1 MESETTPDGV
11 GGAVVVVVG
20 LAGLAVVAFDAFVT
34 IALAL
39 SPYVFTAEQVWIPF
53 LLFSGP
59 AFGLLMALMR
69 SGSRATRVATFAGW
83 TIGLAAPLTV
93 VSLIIVFL
101 GHPPT

>member
-20 LAGLAVVAFDAFVT
+20 LVALAVVAFDVFVT

-39 SPYVFTAEQVWIPF
+39 SPYVFTAEQVWIPV
-53 LLFSGP
+53 LLFLGP
-59 AFGLLMALMR
+59 AFGLLMVSTR
-69 SGSRATRVATFAGW
+69 SGTRATRVATFAAW
-83 TIGLAAPLTV
+83 TIGLAGPLTV

-101 GHPPT
+101 GDPPT